1 MPRSGQS
8 NNKRNFTN
16 NNNRNAI
23 RSFQGYNKIIII
35 CIDRDDDI
43 GIKGGLETPIIGKE
57 LCIEAGTSLAIKDP
71 EDSDCNAI
79 FGAIKSYEEFRT
91 KGHDVEVTL
100 VAGRFNRGIEGDAK
114 IAQEIDTVL
123 DKYNADGAIV
133 VSDGEDD
140 ETVIPIIQGKIPI
153 ISIQRVIVR
162 QSRSVEYSYAILARY
177 IKILFYDPRYSKFFL
192 GLPGALL
199 VTSGLSII
207 FGFSRE
213 AFALGLSMLGLAFIV
228 RAFDIDKSIAT
239 LSKPTPSG
247 FIRIFSYFAGT
258 LIILASILNGISH
271 IPPNLIESQKG
282 ITSIITNKSILENF
296 ASGTITLLW
305 IGISTIFAGVLL
317 SNWFKGSIKIIYDI
331 LRLVV
336 LALLYIPMLQ
346 FTSLISARGNPFNL
360 ISSLLIGLAI
370 TLIVATF
377 LFQYFRNRKG
387 GEALKNDNQ

>member
-8 NNKRNFTN
+8 NSKRNFTN
-16 NNNRNAI
+16 NNNHNAI

-123 DKYNADGAIV
+123 DKYNADGAVV

-282 ITSIITNKSILENF
+282 ITSIITNKSILESF

-346 FTSLISARGNPFNL
+346 FTSLISSRGNPFNL

>member
-1 MPRSGQS
+1 MPKSGRVS
-8 NNKRNFTN
+8 DKSFTN
-16 NNNRNAI
+16 NRKYHKLQ
-23 RSFQGYNKIIII
+23 SFQGYNKIIII

-43 GIKGGLETPIIGKE
+43 GTKGKMETPIIGKD
-57 LCIEAGTSLAIKDP
+57 LCTKAGTRLAIEDP

-79 FGAIKSYEEFRT
+79 FGAIKSYEDFRS
-91 KGHDVEVTL
+91 KGYDVEVSL
-100 VAGRFNRGIEGDAK
+100 VAGKYNRGIEGDAK
-114 IAQEIDTVL
+114 IAQEIDEVL
-123 DKYNADGAIV
+123 NEYDADGAV
-133 VSDGEDD
+133 VISDGEDD
-140 ETVIPIIQGKIPI
+140 ETVIPVIQGKIPI
-153 ISIQRVIVR
+153 ISIQRIIVR
-162 QSRSVEYSYAILARY
+162 QSRSVEYSYAILGRY

-192 GLPGALL
+192 GLPGALFI
-199 VTSGLSII
+199 TSGLSIL
-207 FGFSRE
+207 FGFSKV
-213 AFALGLSMLGLAFIV
+213 AFALGLSILGLAFVV

-239 LSKPTPSG
+239 LSKPTPSA

-271 IPPNLIESQKG
+271 IPPDLIESQKG
-282 ITSIITNKSILENF
+282 IHSIITNKTILEDF
-296 ASGTITLLW
+296 VSGSITLLW
-305 IGISTIFAGVLL
+305 IGISTIFAGILL

-346 FTSLISARGNPFNL
+346 FTSLITARGNPFNL

>member
-1 MPRSGQS
+1 MPKWGQLDKVDIRK
-8 NNKRNFTN
+8 NKGYDNLGR
-16 NNNRNAI
+16 
-23 RSFQGYNKIIII
+23 FQGFSKVIVI

-57 LCIEAGTSLAIKDP
+57 ACVNAGTRLAIEDP

-79 FGAIKSYEEFRT
+79 FGAVKSYDDFKM
-91 KGHDVEVTL
+91 KGYDVQIAL
-100 VAGRFNRGIEGDAK
+100 VAGKYNRGIEGDMK
-114 IAQEIDTVL
+114 ITQEIDMVL
-123 DKYNADGAIV
+123 EAYTADGAV
-133 VSDGEDD
+133 VISDGEDD
-140 ETVIPIIQGKIPI
+140 ETAIPLIQGRVPI

-162 QSRSVEYSYAILARY
+162 QSRSVEYSYAVLARY

-213 AFALGLSMLGLAFIV
+213 AFALGICILGAAFII
-228 RAFDIDKSIAT
+228 RAFDIDKSLST
-239 LSKPTPSG
+239 LSKPSPSA
-247 FIRIFSYFAGT
+247 FIRVFSYFAGT
-258 LIILASILNGISH
+258 MIILAAILNGISH
-271 IPPNLIESQKG
+271 VPQGIIESDEEL
-282 ITSIITNKSILENF
+282 TSIITNKIVLSNF
-296 ASGTITLLW
+296 ATGAITLLW
-305 IGISTIFAGVLL
+305 IGIATIFAGVLL

-336 LALLYIPMLQ
+336 LGLLYIPMLQ
-346 FTSLISARGNPFNL
+346 LTSLITERGNPFNL

-370 TLIVATF
+370 TLIAATF

-387 GEALKNDNQ
+387 GEELKHDDQ

>member
-16 NNNRNAI
+16 NNNSNTI
-23 RSFQGYNKIIII
+23 QSFQGYNKIIII

-57 LCIEAGTSLAIKDP
+57 LCVEAGTSLAIKDP

-79 FGAIKSYEEFRT
+79 FGAIKSYEEFKT

-114 IAQEIDTVL
+114 IALEIDTVL
-123 DKYNADGAIV
+123 GKYNADGAVV

-387 GEALKNDNQ
+387 GEVLKNDNQ

>member
-282 ITSIITNKSILENF
+282 ITSIITNKSILESF

>member
-1 MPRSGQS
+1 MPKLGQLEKNTGIRNKHNYDNSGP
-8 NNKRNFTN
+8 
-16 NNNRNAI
+16 
-23 RSFQGYNKIIII
+23 FQEFSKVIVI

-43 GIKGGLETPIIGKE
+43 GIKAGIETPIIGKE
-57 LCIEAGTSLAIKDP
+57 SCINAGVKLAIEDP

-79 FGAIKSYEEFRT
+79 FGAVKSYEEFKM
-91 KGHDVEVTL
+91 KGYDVEIAL
-100 VAGRFNRGIEGDAK
+100 VAGKYNRGIEGDLK
-114 IAQEIDTVL
+114 ITQEIDKVL
-123 DKYNADGAIV
+123 QLYSADGAV
-133 VSDGEDD
+133 VISDGEDD
-140 ETVIPIIQGKIPI
+140 ETAIPLIQGRIPI

-213 AFALGLSMLGLAFIV
+213 AFALGISILGAAFIL

-239 LSKPTPSG
+239 LSKPSPSA
-247 FIRIFSYFAGT
+247 FIRVFSYFAGT
-258 LIILASILNGISH
+258 MIIIASILNGISH
-271 IPPNLIESQKG
+271 IPQEMLESNEG
-282 ITSIITNKSILENF
+282 ITTIITNKEVLSSF
-296 ASGTITLLW
+296 ANGTITLLW
-305 IGISTIFAGVLL
+305 IGVATIFAGVLL

-336 LALLYIPMLQ
+336 LALFYIPMLQ
-346 FTSLISARGNPFNL
+346 LTSLITERGNPFNL
-360 ISSLLIGLAI
+360 ISSLLIGLAV
-370 TLIVATF
+370 TLIAATF

-387 GEALKNDNQ
+387 GELLKHDDQ

>member
-1 MPRSGQS
+1 MPKWGQLD
-8 NNKRNFTN
+8 NKVGILKNQNYDNLGRFQNFSKV
-16 NNNRNAI
+16 I
-23 RSFQGYNKIIII
+23 VI

-57 LCIEAGTSLAIKDP
+57 ACINAGTRLAIEDP

-79 FGAIKSYEEFRT
+79 FGAVKSYDEFKM
-91 KGHDVEVTL
+91 KGYDVEIAL
-100 VAGRFNRGIEGDAK
+100 VAGKYNRGIEGDMK
-114 IAQEIDTVL
+114 ITQEIDLVL
-123 DKYNADGAIV
+123 EAYAADGAV
-133 VSDGEDD
+133 VISDGEDD
-140 ETVIPIIQGKIPI
+140 ETAIPLIQGRVPI

-162 QSRSVEYSYAILARY
+162 QSRSVEYSYAVLARY

-213 AFALGLSMLGLAFIV
+213 AFALGISILGAAFIL
-228 RAFDIDKSIAT
+228 RAFDIDKSLST
-239 LSKPTPSG
+239 LSKPSPSA
-247 FIRIFSYFAGT
+247 FIRVFSYFAGT
-258 LIILASILNGISH
+258 MIIIASIINGISH
-271 IPPNLIESQKG
+271 VPQDIIESDQEL
-282 ITSIITNKSILENF
+282 TSIITNKIVLSNF
-296 ASGTITLLW
+296 ANGTITLLW
-305 IGISTIFAGVLL
+305 IGIATIFAGVLL

-336 LALLYIPMLQ
+336 LGLFYIPMLQ
-346 FTSLISARGNPFNL
+346 LTSLITERGNPFNL

-370 TLIVATF
+370 TLIAATF

-387 GEALKNDNQ
+387 GEALKHDDQ

>member
-8 NNKRNFTN
+8 NSKRNFTN
-16 NNNRNAI
+16 NNNHNAI
-23 RSFQGYNKIIII
+23 RLFQGYNKIIII

-123 DKYNADGAIV
+123 DKYNADGAVV

-282 ITSIITNKSILENF
+282 ITSIITNKSILESF

-346 FTSLISARGNPFNL
+346 FTSLISSRGNPFNL

>member
-1 MPRSGQS
+1 MPKWGQLD
-8 NNKRNFTN
+8 NKVGILKNQNYDNLGRFQNFSKV
-16 NNNRNAI
+16 I
-23 RSFQGYNKIIII
+23 VI

-57 LCIEAGTSLAIKDP
+57 ACINAGTRLAIEDP

-79 FGAIKSYEEFRT
+79 FGAVKSYDEFKM
-91 KGHDVEVTL
+91 KGYDVEIAL
-100 VAGRFNRGIEGDAK
+100 VAGKYNRGIEGDMK
-114 IAQEIDTVL
+114 ITQEIDLVL
-123 DKYNADGAIV
+123 EAYAADGAV
-133 VSDGEDD
+133 VISDGEDD
-140 ETVIPIIQGKIPI
+140 ETAIPLIQGRVPI

-162 QSRSVEYSYAILARY
+162 QSRSVEYSYAVLARY

-213 AFALGLSMLGLAFIV
+213 AFALGISILGAAFIL
-228 RAFDIDKSIAT
+228 RAFDIDKSLST
-239 LSKPTPSG
+239 LSKPSPSA
-247 FIRIFSYFAGT
+247 FIRVFSYFAGT
-258 LIILASILNGISH
+258 MIIIASILNGISH
-271 IPPNLIESQKG
+271 VPQDIIESDQEL
-282 ITSIITNKSILENF
+282 TSIITNKIVLSNF
-296 ASGTITLLW
+296 ANGTITLLW
-305 IGISTIFAGVLL
+305 IGIATIFAGVLL

-336 LALLYIPMLQ
+336 LGLFYIPMLQ
-346 FTSLISARGNPFNL
+346 LTSLITERGNPFNL

-370 TLIVATF
+370 TLIAATF

-387 GEALKNDNQ
+387 GEALKHDDQ

>member
-1 MPRSGQS
+1 MPKWGQLENNTGLRNKYKYDNSGP
-8 NNKRNFTN
+8 
-16 NNNRNAI
+16 
-23 RSFQGYNKIIII
+23 FQEYSKVIVI

-43 GIKGGLETPIIGKE
+43 GIKAGIETPIIGKE
-57 LCIEAGTSLAIKDP
+57 SCVNAGIKLAIEDP

-79 FGAIKSYEEFRT
+79 FGAVKSYEEFKM
-91 KGHDVEVTL
+91 KGYDVEIAL
-100 VAGRFNRGIEGDAK
+100 VAGKYNRGIEGDLK
-114 IAQEIDTVL
+114 ITQEIDKVL
-123 DKYNADGAIV
+123 QLYSADGAV
-133 VSDGEDD
+133 VISDGEDD
-140 ETVIPIIQGKIPI
+140 ETAIPLIQGRIPI

-213 AFALGLSMLGLAFIV
+213 AFALGISILGAAFIL

-239 LSKPTPSG
+239 LSKPSPSA
-247 FIRIFSYFAGT
+247 FIRVFSYFAGT
-258 LIILASILNGISH
+258 MIIIASILNGISH
-271 IPPNLIESQKG
+271 IPQEMLESNEG
-282 ITSIITNKSILENF
+282 ISSIITNKEVLSNF
-296 ASGTITLLW
+296 ANGTITLLW
-305 IGISTIFAGVLL
+305 IGVATIFAGVLL

-336 LALLYIPMLQ
+336 LALFYIPMLQ
-346 FTSLISARGNPFNL
+346 LTSLITERGNPFNL
-360 ISSLLIGLAI
+360 ISSLLIGLAV
-370 TLIVATF
+370 TLIAATF

-387 GEALKNDNQ
+387 GEVLKHDDQ

>member
-1 MPRSGQS
+1 MPKWGQLENNTGLRNKYKYDNSGP
-8 NNKRNFTN
+8 
-16 NNNRNAI
+16 
-23 RSFQGYNKIIII
+23 FQEYSKVIVI

-43 GIKGGLETPIIGKE
+43 GIKAGIETPIIGKE
-57 LCIEAGTSLAIKDP
+57 SCVNAGIKLAIEDP

-79 FGAIKSYEEFRT
+79 FGAVKSYEEFKM
-91 KGHDVEVTL
+91 KGYDVEIAL
-100 VAGRFNRGIEGDAK
+100 VAGKYNRGIEGDLK
-114 IAQEIDTVL
+114 ITQEIDKVL
-123 DKYNADGAIV
+123 QLYSADGAV
-133 VSDGEDD
+133 VISDGEDD
-140 ETVIPIIQGKIPI
+140 ETAIPLIQGRIPI

-213 AFALGLSMLGLAFIV
+213 AFALGISILGAAFIL

-239 LSKPTPSG
+239 LSKPSPSA
-247 FIRIFSYFAGT
+247 FIRVFSYFAGT
-258 LIILASILNGISH
+258 MIIIASILNGISH
-271 IPPNLIESQKG
+271 IPQEMLESNEG
-282 ITSIITNKSILENF
+282 ITSIITNKEVLSNF
-296 ASGTITLLW
+296 ANGTITLLW
-305 IGISTIFAGVLL
+305 IGVATIFAGVLL

-336 LALLYIPMLQ
+336 LALFYIPMLQ
-346 FTSLISARGNPFNL
+346 LTSLITERGNPFNL
-360 ISSLLIGLAI
+360 ISSLLIGLAV
-370 TLIVATF
+370 TLIAATF

-387 GEALKNDNQ
+387 GEVLKHDDQ

>member
-123 DKYNADGAIV
+123 DKYNADGAVV
-133 VSDGEDD
+133 VSDGEED

-282 ITSIITNKSILENF
+282 ITSIITNKSILESF

>member
-1 MPRSGQS
+1 MPKWGQLD
-8 NNKRNFTN
+8 NKVGILKNQNYDNLGRFQNFSKV
-16 NNNRNAI
+16 I
-23 RSFQGYNKIIII
+23 VI

-57 LCIEAGTSLAIKDP
+57 ACINAGTRLAIEDP

-79 FGAIKSYEEFRT
+79 FGAVKSYDEFKM
-91 KGHDVEVTL
+91 KGYDVEIAL
-100 VAGRFNRGIEGDAK
+100 VAGKYNRGIEGDMK
-114 IAQEIDTVL
+114 ITQEIDIVL
-123 DKYNADGAIV
+123 EAYAADGAV
-133 VSDGEDD
+133 VISDGEDD
-140 ETVIPIIQGKIPI
+140 ETAIPLIQGRVPI

-177 IKILFYDPRYSKFFL
+177 IKVLFYDPRYSKFFL

-213 AFALGLSMLGLAFIV
+213 AFALGISILGAAFIL
-228 RAFDIDKSIAT
+228 RAFDIDKSLST
-239 LSKPTPSG
+239 LSKPSPSA
-247 FIRIFSYFAGT
+247 FIRVFSYFAGT
-258 LIILASILNGISH
+258 MIIIASIINGISH
-271 IPPNLIESQKG
+271 VPQDIIESDQEL
-282 ITSIITNKSILENF
+282 TSIITNKIVLSNF
-296 ASGTITLLW
+296 ANGTITLLW
-305 IGISTIFAGVLL
+305 IGIATIFAGVLL

-336 LALLYIPMLQ
+336 LGLFYIPMLQ
-346 FTSLISARGNPFNL
+346 LTSLITERGNPFNL

-370 TLIVATF
+370 TLIAATF

-387 GEALKNDNQ
+387 GEALKHDDQ

>member
-1 MPRSGQS
+1 M
-8 NNKRNFTN
+8 
-16 NNNRNAI
+16 
-23 RSFQGYNKIIII
+23 
-35 CIDRDDDI
+35 
-43 GIKGGLETPIIGKE
+43 
-57 LCIEAGTSLAIKDP
+57 
-71 EDSDCNAI
+71 
-79 FGAIKSYEEFRT
+79 
-91 KGHDVEVTL
+91 EVTL

-123 DKYNADGAIV
+123 DKYNADGAVV

-239 LSKPTPSG
+239 LSKPTPSD
-247 FIRIFSYFAGT
+247 S
-258 LIILASILNGISH
+258 
-271 IPPNLIESQKG
+271 
-282 ITSIITNKSILENF
+282 
-296 ASGTITLLW
+296 
-305 IGISTIFAGVLL
+305 
-317 SNWFKGSIKIIYDI
+317 
-331 LRLVV
+331 
-336 LALLYIPMLQ
+336 
-346 FTSLISARGNPFNL
+346 
-360 ISSLLIGLAI
+360 
-370 TLIVATF
+370 
-377 LFQYFRNRKG
+377 
-387 GEALKNDNQ
+387 

>member
-1 MPRSGQS
+1 MPKWGQLD
-8 NNKRNFTN
+8 NKVGIIKNQNYDNLGRFQNFSKV
-16 NNNRNAI
+16 I
-23 RSFQGYNKIIII
+23 VI

-57 LCIEAGTSLAIKDP
+57 ACINAGTRLAIEDP

-79 FGAIKSYEEFRT
+79 FGAVKSYDEFKM
-91 KGHDVEVTL
+91 KGYDVEIAL
-100 VAGRFNRGIEGDAK
+100 VAGKYNRGIEGDMK
-114 IAQEIDTVL
+114 ITQEIDLVL
-123 DKYNADGAIV
+123 EAYAADGAV
-133 VSDGEDD
+133 VISDGEDD
-140 ETVIPIIQGKIPI
+140 ETAIPLIQGRVPI

-162 QSRSVEYSYAILARY
+162 QSRSVEYSYAVLARY

-213 AFALGLSMLGLAFIV
+213 AFALGISILGAAFIL
-228 RAFDIDKSIAT
+228 RAFDIDKSLST
-239 LSKPTPSG
+239 LSKPSPSA
-247 FIRIFSYFAGT
+247 FIRVFSYFAGT
-258 LIILASILNGISH
+258 MIIIASIINGISH
-271 IPPNLIESQKG
+271 VPQDIIESDQEL
-282 ITSIITNKSILENF
+282 TSIITNKIVLSNF
-296 ASGTITLLW
+296 ANGTITLLW
-305 IGISTIFAGVLL
+305 IGIATIFAGVLL

-336 LALLYIPMLQ
+336 LGLFYIPMLQ
-346 FTSLISARGNPFNL
+346 LTSLITERGNPFNL

-370 TLIVATF
+370 TLIAATF

-387 GEALKNDNQ
+387 GEALKHDDQ

>member
-16 NNNRNAI
+16 DNNRNPI
-23 RSFQGYNKIIII
+23 QSFQGYNKIIVI

-79 FGAIKSYEEFRT
+79 FGAIKSYEEFKT
-91 KGHDVEVTL
+91 QGHDVEVTL

-114 IAQEIDTVL
+114 IGLEIDTVL
-123 DKYNADGAIV
+123 DKYNADGAVV

-228 RAFDIDKSIAT
+228 RAFDIDKSIST

-282 ITSIITNKSILENF
+282 ITSVITNKSILENF

-336 LALLYIPMLQ
+336 FALLYIPMLQ